1 MADSISRDGASVAY
15 CNALLKFEGCARMP
29 WNSGFKRSD
38 VVCDCAG
45 RLETTSNSAGANAP
59 ATLFH
64 DTRQVRSF
72 TLLPA
77 RRFGPAGFGSF
88 ALLVLSSA
96 RCPQPPRNLAPR
108 PG

>member
-1 MADSISRDGASVAY
+1 MADSMSRDGASAAY

-38 VVCDCAG
+38 VVCDFAG
-45 RLETTSNSAGANAP
+45 RLDTTSNNAGANAP

-64 DTRQVRSF
+64 DTRQGRSF

-77 RRFGPAGFGSF
+77 RRCRLPDWAAS
-88 ALLVLSSA
+88 
-96 RCPQPPRNLAPR
+96 RCWYYRPPVVPNLIAT
-108 PG
+108 

>member
-15 CNALLKFEGCARMP
+15 CNALLKFDGCARMP
-29 WNSGFKRSD
+29 WNNGFKRSD
-38 VVCDCAG
+38 VVCDFAG

-77 RRFGPAGFGSF
+77 RRCRLPDLAASRCWYYRPPIVRS
-88 ALLVLSSA
+88 LLA
-96 RCPQPPRNLAPR
+96 T
-108 PG
+108 

>member
-38 VVCDCAG
+38 VVCDFAG

-59 ATLFH
+59 AHLFH
-64 DTRQVRSF
+64 DARQVPSF
-72 TLLPA
+72 KLLPA
-77 RRFGPAGFGSF
+77 RRFRLPDLAASRCRYYRPLAF
-88 ALLVLSSA
+88 AEPMST
-96 RCPQPPRNLAPR
+96 
-108 PG
+108 

>member
-38 VVCDCAG
+38 VVCDFAG

-59 ATLFH
+59 ANLFH
-64 DTRQVRSF
+64 DARQVRSSK
-72 TLLPA
+72 LLPA
-77 RRFGPAGFGSF
+77 RRCRLSDLAVSRCWYYRP
-88 ALLVLSSA
+88 LVASELIST
-96 RCPQPPRNLAPR
+96 
-108 PG
+108 

>member
-38 VVCDCAG
+38 VVCDFAG
-45 RLETTSNSAGANAP
+45 RLETTSNSAGAKAP

-64 DTRQVRSF
+64 DARQVRSF
-72 TLLPA
+72 KLLPA
-77 RRFGPAGFGSF
+77 RRCRPADS
-88 ALLVLSSA
+88 AVSLSWYYRPLVVRGLMA
-96 RCPQPPRNLAPR
+96 T
-108 PG
+108 

>member
-38 VVCDCAG
+38 VVCDFAG

-64 DTRQVRSF
+64 DARQVRSF
-72 TLLPA
+72 KSLPA
-77 RRFGPAGFGSF
+77 RRFRLPGLAASRCWYYRP
-88 ALLVLSSA
+88 LIVLTPIA
-96 RCPQPPRNLAPR
+96 T
-108 PG
+108 